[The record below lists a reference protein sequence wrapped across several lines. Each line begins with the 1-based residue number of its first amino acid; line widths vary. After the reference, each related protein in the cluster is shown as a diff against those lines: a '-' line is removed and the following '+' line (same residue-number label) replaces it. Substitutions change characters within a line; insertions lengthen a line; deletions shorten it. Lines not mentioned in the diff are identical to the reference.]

1 MKKPPYLIFIYSHP
15 PIDHGGEGTYPW
27 LVLVTGSLLFSCCRA
42 WFFVT
47 PWTAACQAPLS
58 FSVSQSLLKF
68 TSIELVI
75 LSNHLIL
82 CCPPLLLPSIFPSIR
97 VFYNGSS
104 HQVAKVLELIPK
116 QIYRF
121 FTSCMFI
128 YLNSKYCQFKPRIGL
143 KKVLDM
149 LRNHIL
155 C

>member
-1 MKKPPYLIFIYSHP
+1 MQENIGTCYS
-15 PIDHGGEGTYPW
+15 
-27 LVLVTGSLLFSCCRA
+27 VTK
-42 WFFVT
+42 
-47 PWTAACQAPLS
+47 S
-58 FSVSQSLLKF
+58 FLTVCNHRDCSMQSLTMSWSLPKF
-68 TSIELVI
+68 VSIALVMP
-75 LSNHLIL
+75 SNHLIL
-82 CCPPLLLPSIFPSIR
+82 YDPLLLLPSIFPSVR
-97 VFYNGSS
+97 VFFSGSS

-128 YLNSKYCQFKPRIGL
+128 YLNSKYYQFKPRIGL